1 MKLRII
7 LICVL
12 SGTSAFACSFDRT
25 PVGNEEELTDAKR
38 LWASDLGSE
47 AVGSRARSGTKV
59 DDEAPAKAQTGTKP
73 REDGKNDASKSPE
86 RDAGQNA
93 RQDEGD
99 ENDGEDAGQEPEQKP
114 TQCGDLSCP
123 LVDDQVS
130 ACCTVQSDVDQR
142 GARVAGAC
150 GINLSQVDEAQY
162 GQGCWQRDQLG
173 IIDPRCPARGSE
185 PGCCADDGLCGTSD
199 PERHLGCYHAKGAEL
214 RPCRQETEPVGTV
227 CDPRGYYAL
236 RIDVDSAWN
245 GRPGGLAAL
254 TDDGR
259 GKIQIYLV
267 VRVDDVDAA
276 TGELQPK
283 VNVCGVNLPPFYSS
297 TLCESY
303 QAVFPETIWESHVLP
318 QPNVSGKYE
327 CAADGC
333 VLSLWPSTYL
343 FGLRMENAEAAWPT
357 AQQTP
362 YLRCPGLPEENCF
375 ADDDADGEPGISLSV
390 QAEGMAETV
399 GACRGY
405 PYRAAP
411 LNDSIG
417 AIFGGVR
424 RADRLHVG
432 IRARVGGSVRFGGDC
447 VSAAGS
453 GVVEY
458 VNSRASGCYV
468 QPGTFDLG
476 SIAGPAGP
484 SERCREQ
491 EASFIDLSM
500 PVYQVLGAG
509 EAPGDAR
516 MPRDNTPSEGP
527 TVKVVRFPA
536 EVIPSCYDARSAVF

>member
-1 MKLRII
+1 VKSRII
-7 LICVL
+7 WICAV
-12 SGTSAFACSFDRT
+12 SITSTFACSFERT
-25 PVGNEEELTDAKR
+25 PVGKDEALADAKR
-38 LWASDLGSE
+38 LWASDLGSD
-47 AVGSRARSGTKV
+47 AVGSLARSGAKS
-59 DDEAPAKAQTGTKP
+59 DQQDQGPEKAQTGT
-73 REDGKNDASKSPE
+73 REDDPKPAAK
-86 RDAGQNA
+86 DAGA
-93 RQDEGD
+93 GD
-99 ENDGEDAGQEPEQKP
+99 NNENSENDEDAGREPEQKP
-114 TQCGDLSCP
+114 TQCGDQACP
-123 LVDDQVS
+123 LLEDQVG
-130 ACCTVQSDVDQR
+130 ACCTTQSDVDQH
-142 GARVAGAC
+142 GANATGVC

-199 PERHLGCYHAKGAEL
+199 PARHLGCYHAKDSVP
-214 RPCRQETEPVGTV
+214 RPCRQEAEPVGTV

-236 RIDVDSAWN
+236 RISVDSAWN

-259 GKIQIYLV
+259 GKIQIYLL

-276 TGELQPK
+276 SGELKPS
-283 VNVCGVNLPPFYSS
+283 VRVCGVNLPQFYSS

-303 QAVFPETIWESHVLP
+303 QALFPETIWESASLP
-318 QPNVSGKYE
+318 APNVSGKYE

-333 VLSLWPSTYL
+333 VMSLWPSTYL
-343 FGLRMENAEAAWPT
+343 FGMRMESSEDAWPT
-357 AQQTP
+357 AQQTR
-362 YLRCPGLPEENCF
+362 YLRCPDLPGENCF
-375 ADDDADGEPGISLSV
+375 ADDDGDGNPGISIRV
-390 QAEGMAETV
+390 QTQGDAPVV
-399 GACRGY
+399 GACGAYPFRG
-405 PYRAAP
+405 AP

-453 GVVEY
+453 AVVEY
-458 VNSRASGCYV
+458 VNSRADGCYV

-476 SIAGPAGP
+476 SIQGPAGD
-484 SERCREQ
+484 EDRCREQ

-509 EAPGDAR
+509 ESPAASR
-516 MPRDNTPSEGP
+516 MPRDNSPSEGP
-527 TVKVVRFPA
+527 TVRVVRFPVETVPGCA
-536 EVIPSCYDARSAVF
+536 EARQAVF